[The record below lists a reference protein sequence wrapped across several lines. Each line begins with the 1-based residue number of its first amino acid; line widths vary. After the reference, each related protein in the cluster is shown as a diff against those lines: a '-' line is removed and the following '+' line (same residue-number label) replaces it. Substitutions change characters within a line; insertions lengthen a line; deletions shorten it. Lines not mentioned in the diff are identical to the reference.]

1 MKFSKRVKS
10 FLFLVTLFIGLSF
23 SGYQPATARVNVETN
38 EEAFSPKAVCLP
50 GVYPYEPA
58 DCLLAGPAA
67 YLTEMANL
75 GLSLPVAPLVA
86 IPIDPSLGNVNVR
99 YAEVRNANAPVFGSI
114 EDAVQYKKKSAIQ
127 TLNGQTVYISYTNEQ
142 EVSGKK
148 LYEIGPNSWMTG
160 NDLSRIGALP
170 RSQGLIFQQTPSTAF
185 GWILT
190 YFSPTPQIETKRTP
204 GTEQEDYTGRLLNL
218 YDIVQIFHEEQVG
231 NDIWYLIGPDEWIPQ
246 KFVAKVTPNTN
257 PPEGVNNQRWI
268 DINLYEQTLAVY
280 QNQQIVFTTIIASGS
295 DPFWT
300 RPGLFQ
306 IYDKLETTPMTGAF
320 EADRSDAY
328 YLEDVPWTMYFD
340 EARALHG
347 AYWRAKMGY
356 PQSHGCVNLAV
367 GDARWLFEWAQNG
380 DWVYVWDPSGQ
391 TPTDP
396 SLYGSGGF

>member
-1 MKFSKRVKS
+1 M
-10 FLFLVTLFIGLSF
+10 
-23 SGYQPATARVNVETN
+23 
-38 EEAFSPKAVCLP
+38 
-50 GVYPYEPA
+50 
-58 DCLLAGPAA
+58 
-67 YLTEMANL
+67 
-75 GLSLPVAPLVA
+75 
-86 IPIDPSLGNVNVR
+86 NVR
-99 YAEVRNANAPVFGSI
+99 YAEVRNANAPIFGSV
-114 EDAVQYKKKSAIQ
+114 EDAVKYKKKSAIQ
-127 TLNGQTVYISYTNEQ
+127 TLNGQTVYISYTDEQ
-142 EVSGKK
+142 EVDGKK
-148 LYEIGPNSWMTG
+148 LYMVGPNTWMTG

-170 RSQGLIFQQTPSTAF
+170 RSQGIIFQQTPATAF
-185 GWILT
+185 GWIIT
-190 YFSPTPQIETKRTP
+190 YFAPTPQIETKRTP
-204 GTEQEDYTGRLLNL
+204 GLENSDYTGRLLTL
-218 YDIVQIFHEEQVG
+218 YDIVQIFSEEQIG
-231 NDIWYLIGPDEWIPQ
+231 DEHWYMIGPDEWIQQ
-246 KFVAKVTPNTN
+246 KYVAKVTPNPE
-257 PPEGVNNQRWI
+257 PPKGVDNQRWI

-280 QNQQIVFTTIIASGS
+280 DKRQLVFATIIASGS

-306 IYDKLETTPMTGAF
+306 IYNKLDTTPMTGAF

-396 SLYGSGGF
+396 SLYGSGGY

>member
-1 MKFSKRVKS
+1 MRVRIH
-10 FLFLVTLFIGLSF
+10 LFLTTIFFLLLLTGNQTVTAKTDFQINSEN
-23 SGYQPATARVNVETN
+23 TT
-38 EEAFSPKAVCLP
+38 PKAVCLP
-50 GVYPYEPA
+50 GDYA
-58 DCLLAGPAA
+58 SSGSDCILAGPAA
-67 YLTEMANL
+67 YLSNMAAL
-75 GLSLPVAPLVA
+75 GLTLPVTPL
-86 IPIDPSLGNVNVR
+86 PSKSIDPSLGNVNVR

-127 TLNGQTVYISYTNEQ
+127 TLNGQTVYISYTDEQ

-148 LYEIGPNSWMTG
+148 LYMIGPNTWMTG

-170 RSQGLIFQQTPSTAF
+170 RSQGLTFQQTPATPF

-190 YFSPTPQIETKRTP
+190 YFAPTPQIETKRTP
-204 GTEQEDYTGRLLNL
+204 GSENEDYTGHLLNL
-218 YDIVQIFHEEQVG
+218 YDVVQIFTEKLVG
-231 NDIWYLIGPDEWIPQ
+231 NELWYMIGPDEWIPQ
-246 KFVAKVTPNTN
+246 KYVAKVIPNPI
-257 PPEGVNNQRWI
+257 PPKGVNNQRWI
-268 DINLYEQTLAVY
+268 DINLDEQTLAVY
-280 QNQQIVFTTIIASGS
+280 DNRQLVFATIIASGS

-306 IYDKLETTPMTGAF
+306 IYNKLETTPMTGSF

-380 DWVYVWDPSGQ
+380 DWVFVWDPSGE

-396 SLYGSGGF
+396 SLYGAGGF

>member
-1 MKFSKRVKS
+1 MKNKTHI
-10 FLFLVTLFIGLSF
+10 FLAILFIVSNF
-23 SGYQPATARVNVETN
+23 MGYQPVIASANYQEKSEN
-38 EEAFSPKAVCLP
+38 SAPKALCMP
-50 GVYPYEPA
+50 GIYLNEPG

-67 YLTEMANL
+67 YLTEMAAM
-75 GLSLPVAPLVA
+75 GLTFPLAPLA
-86 IPIDPSLGNVNVR
+86 YTPIDPALGNVNVR
-99 YAEVRNANAPVFGSI
+99 YAEVRNANAPVFGSV
-114 EDAVQYKKKSAIQ
+114 EDAVGYKKKNAVQ

-148 LYEIGPNSWMTG
+148 LYMVGPNLWMTG

-170 RSQGLIFQQTPSTAF
+170 RSQGLIFQQTPATAF
-185 GWILT
+185 GWVLS
-190 YFSPTPQIETKRTP
+190 YFAPTPQIETKRTP
-204 GTEQEDYTGRLLNL
+204 GAEQQDYTGRLLNL
-218 YDIVQIFHEEQVG
+218 YDVVQIFSEVQVG
-231 NDIWYLIGPDEWIPQ
+231 NEQWYLIGPDEWIQQ
-246 KFVAKVTPNTN
+246 KYVAKVTPNPV
-257 PPEGVNNQRWI
+257 PPDGVNNQRWI

-280 QNQQIVFTTIIASGS
+280 DNRQLVFATIIASGS

-300 RPGLFQ
+300 RPGLFK
-306 IYDKLETTPMTGAF
+306 IFSKLETTPMTGSF

-367 GDARWLFEWAQNG
+367 GDARFLFEWAQDG